1 MIYRDLPIKD
11 GDFPYFFVCL
21 PEARHNDDCFD
32 MDFGVF
38 PEDLQE
44 KTQRRRLSTMD
55 LGFLI
60 VISLQWM
67 MGNDHESF
75 QIVALFQMSEI
86 Y

>member
-55 LGFLI
+55 LGFSYCDLTA
-60 VISLQWM
+60 M
-67 MGNDHESF
+67 NDGE
-75 QIVALFQMSEI
+75 
-86 Y
+86 